1 MLANDSHPTNVRN
14 LRFETSGIL
23 TGGANELASQLANKL
38 AKQDIGDQIRQYT
51 LACVSKES
59 LWRCTTTK
67 GKLANKQWA
76 Y

>member
-38 AKQDIGDQIRQYT
+38 AKQDI
-51 LACVSKES
+51 
-59 LWRCTTTK
+59 W
-67 GKLANKQWA
+67 
-76 Y
+76 